1 MTGADSSTATGRTS
15 PLEFDPV
22 TNKGISLPET
32 IPANPG
38 NKQPVRKI

>member
-1 MTGADSSTATGRTS
+1 MTGDDSSTATGHTS
-15 PLEFDPV
+15 QLEFDPV

-32 IPANPG
+32 ILANPG